1 MKYFLFATLFIYVI
15 LPVKAQDFFV
25 PDNAFGTVKNKFPTP
40 VQNAKT
46 SDPTP
51 YRIIDGRVY
60 PLENI
65 QTSSEGQS
73 PKTQQ
78 VTNRAPLSSKNN
90 TLPNTTNQSVTLSNL
105 PQASVQIQN
114 IKQTDR
120 PQSTPQNVNK
130 PVLQTKLMS
139 DRKLVY
145 QNLFKTYNAEKEQFK
160 KQHKFPKNENLENML
175 KDFQKPQTITVFQD
189 KL

>member
-25 PDNAFGTVKNKFPTP
+25 PDNAFGTVQNKFPTP
-40 VQNAKT
+40 VQNTKT
-46 SDPTP
+46 SAPKP
-51 YRIIDGRVY
+51 YRVIDGRVY
-60 PLENI
+60 PLEDI
-65 QTSSEGQS
+65 QSSSKGQS

-78 VTNRAPLSSKNN
+78 TANRVPLSSNNN
-90 TLPNTTNQSVTLSNL
+90 TQQNTTNQPVTLQNVS
-105 PQASVQIQN
+105 QRSVQTPN
-114 IKQTDR
+114 IKQPNI
-120 PQSTPQNVNK
+120 PQSAQQNINK
-130 PVLQTKLMS
+130 PVLQAGLS
-139 DRKLVY
+139 PDRSLIY
-145 QNLFKTYNAEKEQFK
+145 QDLFKTYNAEKEQFK